1 MKDRRNRRAIEL
13 SRRDFVKG
21 SAQTSLAALLSGT
34 ERSFASGSD
43 KLRVGL
49 IGCGER
55 GTYDATNCLNSA
67 ENVELV
73 AMADLFEDRLKGSL
87 ARLRE
92 NQGEKNVGDKVKV
105 SEDSCFVG
113 LDAYKKVLA
122 FDVELVILT
131 TTPHFRPAQLRAAVE
146 AGKHVFMEKP
156 VAVDP
161 VGVRSVIESSQLAQE
176 KKLTIVAGTQMRRI
190 AHIVEL
196 MKRVHGAD
204 IGEIKAGQCVR
215 LGSAMSD
222 WGVKVRKAEWSD
234 MEWQI
239 RRWLFYTW
247 LGGDF
252 IVEQHVH
259 NLDLMNWALGS
270 HPVQCTGMGGR
281 QVRTA
286 PEYGDVYD
294 HFAVEYEYPNGV
306 RVEYMGRQMDG
317 CTVRN
322 DQRLAGTKGRA
333 YFDFGNAIIEGER
346 PFKYEEPI
354 PDPCHAQH
362 ADQIKAIREG
372 LSLNEGKRV
381 AESTLTT
388 IMGRMSAYT
397 GRALK
402 WDWAMN
408 ASQLDLRPDKYEFGD
423 LPAAPVAIPGK
434 TNPI

>member
-21 SAQTSLAALLSGT
+21 SAGTSLAALLSGT
-34 ERSFASGSD
+34 ERLFASGSD

-55 GTYDATNCLNSA
+55 GTYDVTNCLNSA

-92 NQGEKNVGDKVKV
+92 NQGEKSIGDKVKV

-113 LDAYKKVLA
+113 LDAHKKVLA
-122 FDVELVILT
+122 FDVDLVILT

-161 VGVRSVIESSQLAQE
+161 VGVRSVIESSQLAHE

-196 MKRVHGAD
+196 MKRVHGGD
-204 IGEIKAGQCVR
+204 IGELQAGQCVR
-215 LGSAMSD
+215 LGSAMTD

-234 MEWQI
+234 VEWQI

-286 PEYGDVYD
+286 PEYGNVYD

-354 PDPCHAQH
+354 PDPCIAQH

-372 LSLNEGKRV
+372 LPLNEGKRV

-408 ASQLDLRPDKYEFGD
+408 ASQLDLRPGKYEFGD
-423 LPAAPVAIPGK
+423 LPTEPVAIPGK